1 MIIEAIEEGQL
12 LRAVG
17 LVFGDIE
24 IDRNQPDTAPPSA
37 MPRNHRVGERIK
49 VVLDKGGDMVYKNE
63 KGRR

>member
-1 MIIEAIEEGQL
+1 M
-12 LRAVG
+12 G

-37 MPRNHRVGERIK
+37 MPRNHRVDERIK